1 MIRCGGVAPRDYP
14 SYFTA
19 LAASHFASRG
29 KEPFKGEIFRFIF
42 PLKILL
48 FSDRAHPRK
57 LQITRLALKRKIRSC
72 RYSSPPQRKSLAL
85 DFHWAPVLVTL
96 IGCNPGGRKGPLR
109 GTSPARGRF
118 SQRIRCCGTPVQA
131 SNLFQGQIEMLGPL
145 PKHFNPILV
154 EISGIEP
161 LASCLQGRRSPS

>member
-72 RYSSPPQRKSLAL
+72 RYSSPPNGNHLRWISIGLLFWSPLL
-85 DFHWAPVLVTL
+85 DVTPGDGKAPF
-96 IGCNPGGRKGPLR
+96 GAPPLQEEDFR
-109 GTSPARGRF
+109 SVSGMPSP
-118 SQRIRCCGTPVQA
+118 T
-131 SNLFQGQIEMLGPL
+131 
-145 PKHFNPILV
+145 
-154 EISGIEP
+154 
-161 LASCLQGRRSPS
+161 

>member
-85 DFHWAPVLVTL
+85 DFHWAPVLAAL

-118 SQRIRCCGTPVQA
+118 SQRIRDAEPYIKPGNFPLCGTFPYI
-131 SNLFQGQIEMLGPL
+131 FIENFTP
-145 PKHFNPILV
+145 
-154 EISGIEP
+154 
-161 LASCLQGRRSPS
+161 SCLNGTTNRPAADAAGLHG

>member
-72 RYSSPPQRKSLAL
+72 RYSSPPTEITCAG
-85 DFHWAPVLVTL
+85 F
-96 IGCNPGGRKGPLR
+96 PLGSCFGHPYWMSPR
-109 GTSPARGRF
+109 GTERPPSGHLPCKRKIFA
-118 SQRIRCCGTPVQA
+118 A
-131 SNLFQGQIEMLGPL
+131 YQGCRALHKTWEL
-145 PKHFNPILV
+145 PSV
-154 EISGIEP
+154 WDISIYFY
-161 LASCLQGRRSPS
+161 

>member
-1 MIRCGGVAPRDYP
+1 MIRCRGWPHVITRAI
-14 SYFTA
+14 STA
-19 LAASHFASRG
+19 LAAPHFASRG

-118 SQRIRCCGTPVQA
+118 SQRIRDAEPYIKPGNFPLCGTFPYI
-131 SNLFQGQIEMLGPL
+131 FIENFTP
-145 PKHFNPILV
+145 
-154 EISGIEP
+154 
-161 LASCLQGRRSPS
+161 SCLNGTTNRPAADAAGLHG